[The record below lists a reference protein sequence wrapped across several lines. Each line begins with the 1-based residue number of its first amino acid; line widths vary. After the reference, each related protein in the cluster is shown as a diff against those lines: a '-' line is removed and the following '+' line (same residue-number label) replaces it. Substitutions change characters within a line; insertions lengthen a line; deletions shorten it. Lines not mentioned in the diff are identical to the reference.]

1 MHRYVARARLL
12 RAAVGFCLVP
22 PTEHELQLLHRWLDS
37 WRGVGDMSPSGVR
50 STVMLVG
57 ADGRRLRAMVCG
69 SCR

>member
-1 MHRYVARARLL
+1 
-12 RAAVGFCLVP
+12 VP